1 MPVTNLDLKKC
12 HPLYRLNNEATGNGG
27 RPAHQLQPI
36 MSGAPANVFPA
47 LFQVDIA
54 LGKSIL
60 RKLFV
65 FNLNADNI
73 ALQYPEECIFT
84 PPETV
89 DAKVYTYF
97 YIGTQD
103 GTAADDIEA
112 TSEKYGAGVIVSQ
125 PTADSFV
132 VDFLHIDLVSGG
144 TNELIK
150 VGKRIRPDKRTTYGG
165 TGEFENPALI
175 VDTITGVIGTQVSF
189 TTTTDAQYTYEAG
202 NILQT
207 LPDLDAIQ
215 VKAEVESVDK
225 SSFTTTAFDETAVI
239 AYNKFCPRQVI
250 ALEVES
256 ATTFKAETDVL
267 GWENSGSLL
276 GGHLF
281 SAAFEPVN
289 TDENYNGVMIT
300 IPENTFGGT
309 PVAGEI
315 VYLTLK
321 ASCYAVWQR
330 LEVLVGASPETKTI
344 VTGSGGQSTSS

>member
-12 HPLYRLNNEATGNGG
+12 HPLYRLNDEAAGNGG
-27 RPAHQLQPI
+27 RPAHPLQPI
-36 MSGAPANVFPA
+36 MSGAPANVFPE
-47 LFQVDIA
+47 LFQVDLA
-54 LGKSIL
+54 SGKSIL

-89 DAKVYTYF
+89 NAKVYTYF

-103 GTAADDIEA
+103 GTAADDVEA
-112 TSEKYGAGVIVSQ
+112 TSEKYGAGVIVSH
-125 PTADSFV
+125 PAANSFV
-132 VDFLHIDLVSGG
+132 VDFLHLDLIPGG

-165 TGEFENPALI
+165 AGEFESPALI
-175 VDTITGVIGTQVSF
+175 VDTITGTSGTQVSF
-189 TTTTDAQYTYEAG
+189 TTTTDAQYTYSAG
-202 NILQT
+202 DILQT

-225 SSFTTTAFDETAVI
+225 TSLTTTTFDENAII
-239 AYNKFCPRQVI
+239 AYNKFCPRQI
-250 ALEVES
+250 MAFEVES
-256 ATTFKAETDVL
+256 TTTFKVETDVL

-276 GGHLF
+276 GGHLM

-289 TDENYNGVMIT
+289 TDPAYNGVMLT
-300 IPENTFGGT
+300 VPENTFGGT

-315 VYLTLK
+315 IYITLK

-330 LEVLVGASPETKTI
+330 LEVLAGASSETKTI
-344 VTGSGGQSTSS
+344 VTGSGGQSVS